1 MLTFLSAALTTL
13 VLASLVQDAPD
24 LRAPSPGH
32 SVDSLVQTNDQP
44 EAAALMIRGLTQH
57 RLGNNEAALAAL
69 REALTL
75 VQTTTRGSVGGE
87 PARQEATLN
96 AALADVY
103 LDVDDRATGLYY
115 ARRAFALDPRAEFAV
130 RVAELL
136 TLEGDRDAAVA
147 LLEAFDSANPDKYSQ
162 RIIDEARRGFSGQ
175 PPAAV
180 GPGAALPEGRV
191 VADAAAAHTLLGVAM
206 TRLNEGRPDLAI
218 EPLEKLLALS
228 ARDVTV
234 WTALA
239 RARFESG
246 DAEGAARTAAD
257 GLVLFPGSTELIVSA
272 IRADRA
278 RPGINVF
285 AWSAA
290 QLAELASEKPPREA
304 AHLTAYLALAGRT
317 GDDGFDAAL
326 ALDPGNPLAL
336 ASLALAEVRS
346 GDVDKARQRLAQL
359 PNADEV
365 TWEVAAAAG
374 LALSISGDT
383 PAAAL
388 YLNRACTSPYASVE
402 VLTAAGDAA
411 SNLGESASARS
422 LWRRALEL
430 APTDATLIDRL
441 NR

>member
-13 VLASLVQDAPD
+13 VLASPVQDAPD

-75 VQTTTRGSVGGE
+75 VQTTTRGSVSGE

-147 LLEAFDSANPDKYSQ
+147 LLEAFDSANPDEYSQ

-422 LWRRALEL
+422 LWRRALVL